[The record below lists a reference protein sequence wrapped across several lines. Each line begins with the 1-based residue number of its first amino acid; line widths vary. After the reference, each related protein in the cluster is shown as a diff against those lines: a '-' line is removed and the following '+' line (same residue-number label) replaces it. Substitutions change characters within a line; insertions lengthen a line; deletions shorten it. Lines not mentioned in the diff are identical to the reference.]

1 MVPASP
7 TALAATASPR
17 GQSIRGLP
25 MGPAITGRSISCPR
39 ISVRISTNGSRTP
52 DRGLNR
58 SLRKASTL
66 SRRVI
71 SWSAPPR

>member
-17 GQSIRGLP
+17 GQIILGLP

-39 ISVRISTNGSRTP
+39 ISVRRSTDCSRTP
-52 DRGLNR
+52 DLGLNR
-58 SLRKASTL
+58 SLRNASTL

-71 SWSAPPR
+71 SSSAPPR